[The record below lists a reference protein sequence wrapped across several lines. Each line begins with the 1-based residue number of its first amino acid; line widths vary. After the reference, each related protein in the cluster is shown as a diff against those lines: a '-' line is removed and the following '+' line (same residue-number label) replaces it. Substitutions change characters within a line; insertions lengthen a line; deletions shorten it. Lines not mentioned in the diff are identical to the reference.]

1 MPFTADEIANIN
13 NSTLETYIDKGKVWK
28 QDVAN
33 KPMLKAFNDKAGKF
47 VGGRENVSFAVGSA
61 YEPGWGLI
69 GYSGDDQLSHLN
81 PTGTKRARF
90 PWKEHYMGMVVT
102 MTELKTDGIDVI
114 ENGTDQTTREMPG
127 REAQA
132 LANLLDE
139 KNDKM
144 GESYT
149 FSLDLLVHGDGTT
162 DAKAIAGIQSF
173 ILPVP
178 NVGVTGN
185 ISRVTNTWW
194 RNDARTA
201 AYATASGVSANGAIT
216 SNTANGGA
224 LIEAMDQAARRR
236 RKYANGSTNFRYFA
250 GSDFIDA
257 YKRELRA
264 NGNYTLN
271 GWGSGRGTPDGSM
284 EDPTHAGIPLEWDPT
299 MDDLGL
305 SKRCYAIDM
314 GRTGLR
320 LLYMDGQRMK
330 KHNPARPYDRMVM
343 YNGISM
349 TGVMVAKQLNTSGV
363 YDIA

>member
-1 MPFTADEIANIN
+1 MAFTVDEIANIN

-33 KPMLKAFNDKAGKF
+33 KPMLEAFNSAAGKF
-47 VGGRENVSFAVGSA
+47 VGGKENVSFAVGSA
-61 YEPGWGLI
+61 YEAGWGLI
-69 GYSGDDQLSHLN
+69 GYTGDDQLSHLN

-102 MTELKTDGIDVI
+102 MTELKTDGIDVV
-114 ENGTDQTTREMPG
+114 ENGTDQSTREMSG

-144 GESYT
+144 GENYT
-149 FSLDLLVHGDGTT
+149 FSLDLLVHGDGSG
-162 DAKAIAGIQSF
+162 DARAISGIQSL
-173 ILPVP
+173 ILANPFA
-178 NVGVTGN
+178 GSTGG
-185 ISRVTNTWW
+185 ISRVANTWW
-194 RNDARTA
+194 RNDAMTA
-201 AYATASGVSANGAIT
+201 AAAGAGGLNAVTVSATA
-216 SNTANGGA
+216 GGA
-224 LIEAMDQAARRR
+224 LITAMDKAQRRR
-236 RKYANGSTNFRYFA
+236 SKYKNGSTKVRYFA
-250 GSDFIDA
+250 GSDFIDG
-257 YKRELRA
+257 YKLELRS
-264 NGNYTLN
+264 NGYYSQS
-271 GWGSGRGTPDGSM
+271 GWTGSKPDGSM
-284 EDPTHAGIPLEWDPT
+284 EDPKHGGLPLEWDPT
-299 MDDLGL
+299 LDDLGL
-305 SKRCYAIDM
+305 SKRCYAVDM
-314 GRTGLR
+314 GRTGLK